1 MNVFKYASQ
10 FFLKL
15 DILSKIFYI
24 VVVLLSVVTIAESLY
39 SVVIFNKSQTVE
51 SKVIFSLP
59 KYSGNCPDVVETADK
74 IFIDSR
80 AFEESA
86 LGNIAEDKL
95 QYKQIY
101 LRLRSVFQLAQFCED
116 AEAQGRILYIGASI
130 EIAGGFRGTEPLKQV
145 VRLAAS
151 YFNEAQHFGYND
163 NHPSEA
169 YWLKERIL
177 RNAYRA
183 NIEVNTT
190 KNHELIIKG
199 S

>member
-1 MNVFKYASQ
+1 MNVFKYASR
-10 FFLKL
+10 FFLEL
-15 DILSKIFYI
+15 DIPSKIFYI

-39 SVVIFNKSQTVE
+39 SVVIFDRNRIVE
-51 SKVIFSLP
+51 SKIIVSLP
-59 KYSGNCPDVVETADK
+59 RYSGNCPDVVEAADR

-80 AFEESA
+80 AWEESTLA
-86 LGNIAEDKL
+86 SVAEDKI

-101 LRLRSVFQLAQFCED
+101 LRLVSVFQLAQFCED
-116 AEAQGRILYIGASI
+116 TEAQGRVLYIGASI
-130 EIAGGFRGTEPLKQV
+130 EIGGGFRGSKPLKQV
-145 VRLAAS
+145 VRLATS

-163 NHPSEA
+163 RHPNEA

-183 NIEVNTT
+183 NIAMTMT
-190 KNHELIIKG
+190 KDNELLIKG